1 MNKPDLIEALV
12 KKNGLSRR
20 QASAVLETLFS
31 RAGAIA
37 AELRRG
43 GKVQISGFGH
53 FEVRK
58 RKARQG
64 RNPRT
69 GKAMAIKASQT
80 PAFRAAKGLK
90 DAVNRR

>member
-1 MNKPDLIEALV
+1 MHKPDLVQALV
-12 KKNGLSRR
+12 RKHGVTKR
-20 QASAVLETLFS
+20 E
-31 RAGAIA
+31 AGAILGTLFA
-37 AELRRG
+37 TSGVIASELRRG
-43 GKVQISGFGH
+43 GKVQISGFGQ
-53 FEVRK
+53 FELRK

-69 GKAMAIKASQT
+69 GKILTIKAANA